1 MLNRI
6 IDYLISLILVIA
18 LCYVAWVFKEKSTF
32 VVALFGYMAVL
43 FALMP
48 FHNVKYIGWIVDIMV
63 LPLCL
68 FRPLVHN
75 LKIVITTAVGIF
87 FFYLCIYG
95 AIRACSS
102 LGIAN
107 INQSLALYL
116 SLTISFIFATQKW
129 AGKIIDKT
137 TNRYHSEYNNMK
149 YQPCFAQYLIYVFYL
164 IILFISNVRTFA
176 STSNNTGTTSIL
188 LASFAT
194 FVAYDRL
201 ISNKRLL
208 EDSKLLLKASEIK
221 DTILGNKNSD
231 NSNY

>member
-18 LCYVAWVFKEKSTF
+18 LCYVAWFFKEKSTF
-32 VVALFGYMAVL
+32 AVALFGYMAVL

-75 LKIVITTAVGIF
+75 LEIVAITVVGIF
-87 FFYLCIYG
+87 FFYFCVNGVVRI
-95 AIRACSS
+95 CSS

-107 INQSLALYL
+107 INQSLALYF

-137 TNRYHSEYNNMK
+137 TNRYHSEYKDMR

-164 IILFISNVRTFA
+164 IILFISNIRTFA
-176 STSNNTGTTSIL
+176 STSDNTGTTAIL

-201 ISNKRLL
+201 ISAETFTFK
-208 EDSKLLLKASEIK
+208 SVSI
-221 DTILGNKNSD
+221 
-231 NSNY
+231 